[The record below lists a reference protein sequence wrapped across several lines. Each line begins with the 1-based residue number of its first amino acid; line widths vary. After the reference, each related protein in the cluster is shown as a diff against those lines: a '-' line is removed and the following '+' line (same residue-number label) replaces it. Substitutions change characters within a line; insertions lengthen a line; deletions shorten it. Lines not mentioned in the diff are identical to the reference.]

1 MNSAVWTSNNPI
13 FMIFRH
19 AFRRD
24 ISHLPR
30 LRSRFCINFLIK
42 CNIAGGKKQVLFSYL
57 NIILLDMMEYLYFLM
72 TKGPVISCEI
82 TGPHMRR

>member
-30 LRSRFCINFLIK
+30 LRSRFCLIPY
-42 CNIAGGKKQVLFSYL
+42 VLFESQKIAL
-57 NIILLDMMEYLYFLM
+57 IFSSSVTLQAAKSKSFSL
-72 TKGPVISCEI
+72 IS
-82 TGPHMRR
+82 T